1 MNGRPWHAGLGAA
14 IGFVL
19 GFAAGLV
26 LHATDHSS
34 SSLITAA
41 AAIGTL
47 WTNAF
52 RAIVIPL
59 VITGLIVVFASA
71 GGAHLLK
78 KLSSLSL
85 AVFAGM
91 MAVASIFAILAGP
104 QLIQAL
110 PIEGGSL
117 TSAAASH
124 ENVTGP
130 SGEDAAASTTWVDT
144 IIAPNPFRAAAD
156 GAILPLLVFTIAF
169 ALALARLAP
178 ERREPVLAFCRSV
191 RATLGVLIEWTFAV
205 APLGIF
211 ALALAMTARVGSVF
225 IGTMGYYVL
234 LQAILLVLMTLI
246 MYLAAIVFGGVS
258 LRRFATALIPAQ
270 LVAISTRSSL
280 ASLPAMLEGAT
291 ERLGLQQQVAGF
303 TLSLAVSV
311 LRLSQSICPTVR
323 LLFVA
328 YVYGIALSPAQVVT
342 FAITISVLS
351 FGRPGLPVSGGITSV
366 PLMLALGLPIDGVLL
381 FRAADAMLDVFM
393 TLLNVTSDMTAATL
407 LARFVTVPESLV
419 TIPDPVGQPS

>member
-91 MAVASIFAILAGP
+91 MAIASIFAILAGP
-104 QLIQAL
+104 PLMQAL

-124 ENVTGP
+124 ENVTGR
-130 SGEDAAASTTWVDT
+130 GEDAAASTTWVDT
-144 IIAPNPFRAAAD
+144 IIAPNPFKAAAD

-191 RATLGVLIEWTFAV
+191 RDTLGVLIEWTFAV

-234 LQAILLVLMTLI
+234 LQAIVLVLMTLI
-246 MYLAAIVFGGVS
+246 MYLAAMVFGGVS

>member
-1 MNGRPWHAGLGAA
+1 MTNRAWHSGLGAA

-19 GFAAGLV
+19 GFAAGVV
-26 LHATDHSS
+26 LDATGHSS
-34 SSLITAA
+34 SPVIAA
-41 AAIGTL
+41 AADIGTL

-59 VITGLIVVFASA
+59 VITGLIVVFA
-71 GGAHLLK
+71 GASGPGLLK

-85 AVFAGM
+85 AVFFGM
-91 MAVASIFAILAGP
+91 MAAASVFAILAGP
-104 QLIQAL
+104 PLIRAL
-110 PIEGGSL
+110 PIDRGSL
-117 TSAAASH
+117 TPTSSPGTPTETTHA
-124 ENVTGP
+124 
-130 SGEDAAASTTWVDT
+130 DAAPQSWVDSV
-144 IIAPNPFRAAAD
+144 IAPNPFRAAAD
-156 GAILPLLVFTIAF
+156 GAILPVLVFTIAF
-169 ALALARLAP
+169 ALALARLVP

-191 RATLGVLIEWTFAV
+191 RETLGVMIEWTFAF

-234 LQAILLVLMTLI
+234 LQAVAIVLLTLV
-246 MYLAAIVFGGVS
+246 MYLVAVVLGGVNF
-258 LRRFATALIPAQ
+258 RRFASALIPAQ

-291 ERLGLQQQVAGF
+291 QSLGLPQPVAGF

-323 LLFVA
+323 LLFIA
-328 YVYGIALSPAQVVT
+328 YVYGIALGPAQVVT
-342 FAITISVLS
+342 FAITISILS
-351 FGRPGLPVSGGITSV
+351 FGRPGLPTSGSLTSV

-381 FRAADAMLDVFM
+381 FRAADAVLDVFM

-407 LARFVTVPESLV
+407 LARFVAAPESLPP
-419 TIPDPVGQPS
+419 ISAPVGQPS